1 MSAMNNR
8 LAMTLAV
15 GAGYLLGRT
24 KKAKLALGV
33 GGMVLGKRL
42 NLNPQQ
48 LTGLLTEQLKNNP
61 QLAEVRDQ
69 LRNDLQ
75 GVGKAAATAV
85 VTRRL
90 DALSDRLHDRTL
102 GVQDSLGAVGGKVA
116 GGTMPGGSTAG
127 SDGDRDEDE
136 DEAHG
141 TGEADAK
148 RGATGKGGGTEKD
161 ERPARKPARAA
172 KKAPASGAGRPA
184 KKTAASTASSTA
196 SSAGKSGRAAKKTT
210 ARRRT
215 TGGDD
220 RG

>member
-1 MSAMNNR
+1 MNNR

-48 LTGLLTEQLKNNP
+48 LTGLLTEQLRNNP

-75 GVGKAAATAV
+75 GVGRAAATAV

-102 GVQDSLGAVGGKVA
+102 GVQDKLGAVGGKV
-116 GGTMPGGSTAG
+116 PGGPGEDSA
-127 SDGDRDEDE
+127 GDRDEDGTARDE
-136 DEAHG
+136 DGTARSTGEPDAEHG
-141 TGEADAK
+141 TGKDDGGKEG
-148 RGATGKGGGTEKD
+148 GAERTS
-161 ERPARKPARAA
+161 RPARRPARAA
-172 KKAPASGAGRPA
+172 KKAPASGTAGRGA
-184 KKTAASTASSTA
+184 KKTASA
-196 SSAGKSGRAAKKTT
+196 AGKAGGAAKKTP

-215 TGGDD
+215 AGGED

>member
-75 GVGKAAATAV
+75 GVGRAAATAV

-102 GVQDSLGAVGGKVA
+102 GVQDKLGAAGGKVA
-116 GGTMPGGSTAG
+116 GSTMPGGSAAE
-127 SDGDRDEDE
+127 SDADRDEHE
-136 DEAHG
+136 DEAHDTRG
-141 TGEADAK
+141 ADAE
-148 RGATGKGGGTEKD
+148 RGATGKGGGTGKTEKD

-184 KKTAASTASSTA
+184 KKTASSA
-196 SSAGKSGRAAKKTT
+196 GSSAGKAGRAAKKTT

>member
-1 MSAMNNR
+1 MNNR

-75 GVGKAAATAV
+75 GVGRAAATAV

-102 GVQDSLGAVGGKVA
+102 GVRDELGAVGGKVT
-116 GGTMPGGSTAG
+116 GGTMPGGSAAG
-127 SDGDRDEDE
+127 SDKDRDEDEDE

-141 TGEADAK
+141 TRGADAE
-148 RGATGKGGGTEKD
+148 RGATGKGGGTEKTEKD

-172 KKAPASGAGRPA
+172 RKAPASGAGRPA
-184 KKTAASTASSTA
+184 KKTASSA
-196 SSAGKSGRAAKKTT
+196 GSSAGKAGRAAKKTT

>member
-1 MSAMNNR
+1 MSAMDNR

-75 GVGKAAATAV
+75 GVGRAAATAV

-102 GVQDSLGAVGGKVA
+102 GVQDKLGAVGGKVA
-116 GGTMPGGSTAG
+116 GGSAAG
-127 SDGDRDEDE
+127 SDADRDEDKE
-136 DEAHG
+136 EAHD
-141 TGEADAK
+141 TRDADAG
-148 RGATGKGGGTEKD
+148 RGATGKGGGTEQN

-184 KKTAASTASSTA
+184 KKTASSAA
-196 SSAGKSGRAAKKTT
+196 SSAGKAGRAAKKTT

>member
-1 MSAMNNR
+1 MNNR

-48 LTGLLTEQLKNNP
+48 LTGLLTEQLRNNP

-90 DALSDRLHDRTL
+90 DSLSDRLHDRTL
-102 GVQDSLGAVGGKVA
+102 GVQDKLGAVGGKVS
-116 GGTMPGGSTAG
+116 GGPADDSA
-127 SDGDRDEDE
+127 DDRDEDE
-136 DEAHG
+136 ARDAGEPEA
-141 TGEADAK
+141 E
-148 RGATGKGGGTEKD
+148 RGGTRKSGDGQDGGAEQGK
-161 ERPARKPARAA
+161 RPARKPARPA
-172 KKAPASGAGRPA
+172 KKAPASGARRPA
-184 KKTAASTASSTA
+184 SKAA
-196 SSAGKSGRAAKKTT
+196 SSAGKAGAAAKKTT
-210 ARRRT
+210 ARRRSA
-215 TGGDD
+215 GGDD